1 MSSNLSA
8 KDRIVKVRINFLR
21 EHPFFANVALYL
33 DLVEDK
39 HFPTMGVNAEGEL
52 RFNPDFVNKY
62 DFRDLKMIIAH
73 ETLHLA
79 LLHLVRVG
87 NRDKMVWNFA
97 TDIAINNLLEEQGFH
112 VPNEFLKEYKYK
124 RMSAEEI
131 YDILIQKAKKI
142 QIPSGAM
149 DGKGFGM
156 SGSRFDVHN
165 YPKMQN
171 GNGDKKDK
179 AHEDPNGKPMTSNE
193 LNRLKDEWKRRIVE
207 AETIARQMGKM
218 PSELERLFGKIIDS
232 KINWK
237 ALLYRY
243 ITQEIPC
250 DSTYARPSRRSESVG
265 FYMPYT
271 VKENIDI
278 TVAIDSSGSITED
291 DMTDFMSE
299 VIAIAKS
306 FASIKMTVIVCDA
319 EIHSTHEVSN
329 GFSASDIKLSGGCG
343 TNFKPVFSWIMEN
356 KPSTKLL
363 IYLTDGYGDF
373 PSSETVKTLWV
384 MPNDNKVPFGEKI
397 IFKGD

>member
-1 MSSNLSA
+1 
-8 KDRIVKVRINFLR
+8 
-21 EHPFFANVALYL
+21 
-33 DLVEDK
+33 
-39 HFPTMGVNAEGEL
+39 
-52 RFNPDFVNKY
+52 
-62 DFRDLKMIIAH
+62 
-73 ETLHLA
+73 
-79 LLHLVRVG
+79 
-87 NRDKMVWNFA
+87 
-97 TDIAINNLLEEQGFH
+97 
-112 VPNEFLKEYKYK
+112 
-124 RMSAEEI
+124 
-131 YDILIQKAKKI
+131 
-142 QIPSGAM
+142 
-149 DGKGFGM
+149 M